1 MDGITERIE
10 RAQRGDKGERDRL
23 VVDNMPLV
31 WSMVGRFSSSG
42 KDKEELFQIG
52 MIGLM
57 QAIDR
62 FDTTYDVRFS
72 TYAVP
77 LILGE
82 IRRFLRDDNP
92 IKVSRTIAEHRK
104 QIQTLQ
110 QGQEDISVD
119 QIVEKTGLTR
129 EDVVLAMASARLV
142 TSIYETAY
150 DSGESQ
156 VLLVDQLEGKEKPM
170 EEEVL
175 EEQILALAMQALSA
189 EEKNLIQMRFFEN
202 MTQTE
207 IAGRLGMT
215 QVQVS
220 RREKKIL
227 QKMREFIL
235 IAFLNILV

>member
-23 VVDNMPLV
+23 VVDKMPLV

-129 EDVVLAMASARLV
+129 EDVVLAMASARPV

-170 EEEVL
+170 EEEVV

-189 EEKNLIQMRFFEN
+189 EEKRLIQMRFFEN

-235 IAFLNILV
+235 F

>member
-62 FDTTYDVRFS
+62 FDTTYGVRFS

-129 EDVVLAMASARLV
+129 EDVVLAMASARPV

-156 VLLVDQLEGKEKPM
+156 VEGKEKPM

-235 IAFLNILV
+235 F

>member
-129 EDVVLAMASARLV
+129 EDVVLAMASARPV

-156 VLLVDQLEGKEKPM
+156 VLVVDQLEGKEKPM

-189 EEKNLIQMRFFEN
+189 EEKRLIQMRFFEN
-202 MTQTE
+202 VTQTE

-235 IAFLNILV
+235 F

>member
-23 VVDNMPLV
+23 IVDNMPLV

-110 QGQEDISVD
+110 QEVRKVDPNAFFIVQEGVR
-119 QIVEKTGLTR
+119 VGGNFEKH
-129 EDVVLAMASARLV
+129 
-142 TSIYETAY
+142 
-150 DSGESQ
+150 
-156 VLLVDQLEGKEKPM
+156 
-170 EEEVL
+170 
-175 EEQILALAMQALSA
+175 LS
-189 EEKNLIQMRFFEN
+189 
-202 MTQTE
+202 
-207 IAGRLGMT
+207 
-215 QVQVS
+215 
-220 RREKKIL
+220 
-227 QKMREFIL
+227 
-235 IAFLNILV
+235 

>member
-129 EDVVLAMASARLV
+129 EDVVLAMASARPV

-175 EEQILALAMQALSA
+175 EEQILALAMQSLSA

-235 IAFLNILV
+235 F

>member
-1 MDGITERIE
+1 MNGITERIE

-129 EDVVLAMASARLV
+129 EDVVLAMASARPV

-156 VLLVDQLEGKEKPM
+156 VLVVDQLEGKEKPM

-189 EEKNLIQMRFFEN
+189 EEKRLIQMRFFEN

-235 IAFLNILV
+235 F

>member
-129 EDVVLAMASARLV
+129 EDVVLAMASARPV

-156 VLLVDQLEGKEKPM
+156 VLVVDQLEGKEKPM
-170 EEEVL
+170 EEQVV

-189 EEKNLIQMRFFEN
+189 EEKRLIQMRFFEN

-235 IAFLNILV
+235 F

>member
-129 EDVVLAMASARLV
+129 EDVVLAMASARPV

-156 VLLVDQLEGKEKPM
+156 VLVVDQLEGKEKPM
-170 EEEVL
+170 EEEVV

-189 EEKNLIQMRFFEN
+189 EEKRLIQMRFFEN

-227 QKMREFIL
+227 QNMREFIL
-235 IAFLNILV
+235 F

>member
-10 RAQRGDKGERDRL
+10 RAQKGDKGERDRL

-92 IKVSRTIAEHRK
+92 IKVSRTIADHRK

-129 EDVVLAMASARLV
+129 EDVVLAMASARPV

-235 IAFLNILV
+235 F

>member
-10 RAQRGDKGERDRL
+10 RAQRGDKEERDRL
-23 VVDNMPLV
+23 VLDNMPLV
-31 WSMVGRFSSSG
+31 WSMVGRFPSAG

-62 FDTTYDVRFS
+62 FDPTYEVRFS

-104 QIQTLQ
+104 QVQTLQ

-129 EDVVLAMASARLV
+129 EDVVLAMASARPV

-227 QKMREFIL
+227 QKMRQFIN
-235 IAFLNILV
+235 F

>member
-77 LILGE
+77 MILGE

-129 EDVVLAMASARLV
+129 EDVVLAMASARPV

-189 EEKNLIQMRFFEN
+189 EEKRLIQMRFFEN

-235 IAFLNILV
+235 F

>member
-52 MIGLM
+52 MIGLR

-129 EDVVLAMASARLV
+129 EDVVLAMASARPV

-156 VLLVDQLEGKEKPM
+156 VLVVDQLEGKEKPM
-170 EEEVL
+170 EEEVV

-189 EEKNLIQMRFFEN
+189 EEKRLIQMRFFEN

-235 IAFLNILV
+235 F

>member
-129 EDVVLAMASARLV
+129 EDVVLAMASARPV

-156 VLLVDQLEGKEKPM
+156 VLVVDQLEGKEKPM
-170 EEEVL
+170 EEEVV

-189 EEKNLIQMRFFEN
+189 EERNLIQMRFFEN

-220 RREKKIL
+220 RKEKKIL
-227 QKMREFIL
+227 QKMRQFIL
-235 IAFLNILV
+235 F

>member
-1 MDGITERIE
+1 MDGITEKIE

-129 EDVVLAMASARLV
+129 EDVVLAMASARPV

-235 IAFLNILV
+235 F

>member
-10 RAQRGDKGERDRL
+10 RAQKGDKGERDKL
-23 VVDNMPLV
+23 VVDNMALV

-129 EDVVLAMASARLV
+129 EDVVLAMASARPV

-235 IAFLNILV
+235 F

>member
-129 EDVVLAMASARLV
+129 EDVVLAMASARPV

-156 VLLVDQLEGKEKPM
+156 VLLVDQLEGEEKPM

-235 IAFLNILV
+235 F

>member
-129 EDVVLAMASARLV
+129 EDVILAMASARPV

-156 VLLVDQLEGKEKPM
+156 VLVVDQLEGKEKPM

-189 EEKNLIQMRFFEN
+189 EEKRLIQMRFFEN

-235 IAFLNILV
+235 F

>member
-10 RAQRGDKGERDRL
+10 RAQKGDKGERDRL

-129 EDVVLAMASARLV
+129 EDVVLAMASARPV

-175 EEQILALAMQALSA
+175 EEQIIALAMQALSA

-235 IAFLNILV
+235 F

>member
-31 WSMVGRFSSSG
+31 WSMVGRFLSSG
-42 KDKEELFQIG
+42 KDKDELFQIG

-129 EDVVLAMASARLV
+129 EDVVLAMASARPV

-156 VLLVDQLEGKEKPM
+156 VLVVDQLEGKEKPM

-189 EEKNLIQMRFFEN
+189 EEKRLIQMRFFEN

-235 IAFLNILV
+235 F

>member
-62 FDTTYDVRFS
+62 FDTTYGVRFS

-129 EDVVLAMASARLV
+129 EDVVLAMASARPV

-235 IAFLNILV
+235 F

>member
-31 WSMVGRFSSSG
+31 WNMVGRFSSSG

-110 QGQEDISVD
+110 QGQEDLSVD

-129 EDVVLAMASARLV
+129 EDVVLAMASARPV

-235 IAFLNILV
+235 F

>member
-62 FDTTYDVRFS
+62 FDTTYGVRFS

-129 EDVVLAMASARLV
+129 EDVVLAMASARPV

-189 EEKNLIQMRFFEN
+189 EEKRLIQMRFFEN

-235 IAFLNILV
+235 F

>member
-129 EDVVLAMASARLV
+129 EDVVLAMASARPV

-156 VLLVDQLEGKEKPM
+156 VFVVDQLEGKEKPM
-170 EEEVL
+170 EEEVM

-189 EEKNLIQMRFFEN
+189 EEKRLIQMRFFEN

-235 IAFLNILV
+235 F

>member
-104 QIQTLQ
+104 HIQTLQ

-129 EDVVLAMASARLV
+129 EDVVLAMASARPV

-235 IAFLNILV
+235 F

>member
-82 IRRFLRDDNP
+82 IRRFLRDENP

-129 EDVVLAMASARLV
+129 EDVVLAMASARPV

-235 IAFLNILV
+235 F

>member
-129 EDVVLAMASARLV
+129 EDVVLAMASARPV

-156 VLLVDQLEGKEKPM
+156 VLVVDQLEGKEKPM

-175 EEQILALAMQALSA
+175 EEQILALAMRALSA
-189 EEKNLIQMRFFEN
+189 EEKRLIQMRFFEN

-235 IAFLNILV
+235 F

>member
-129 EDVVLAMASARLV
+129 EDVVLAMASARPV

-175 EEQILALAMQALSA
+175 EGQILALAMQALSA

-220 RREKKIL
+220 RKEKKIL
-227 QKMREFIL
+227 QKMRQFIL
-235 IAFLNILV
+235 F

>member
-10 RAQRGDKGERDRL
+10 LAQRGDKGERDRL

-129 EDVVLAMASARLV
+129 EDVVLAMASARPV

-156 VLLVDQLEGKEKPM
+156 VLVVDQLEGKEKPM

-189 EEKNLIQMRFFEN
+189 EEKRLIQMRFFEN

-235 IAFLNILV
+235 F

>member
-42 KDKEELFQIG
+42 QDKEELFQIG

-129 EDVVLAMASARLV
+129 EDVVLAMASARPV

-235 IAFLNILV
+235 F

>member
-119 QIVEKTGLTR
+119 QLVEKTGLTR
-129 EDVVLAMASARLV
+129 EDVVLAMASARPV

-156 VLLVDQLEGKEKPM
+156 VLVVDQLEGKEKPM
-170 EEEVL
+170 EEEVV

-189 EEKNLIQMRFFEN
+189 EEKRLIQMRFFEN

-235 IAFLNILV
+235 F

>member
-42 KDKEELFQIG
+42 KDKDELFQIG

-129 EDVVLAMASARLV
+129 EDVVLAMASARPV

-156 VLLVDQLEGKEKPM
+156 VLVVDQLEGKEKPM
-170 EEEVL
+170 EEEVV

-189 EEKNLIQMRFFEN
+189 EEKRLIQMRFFEN

-235 IAFLNILV
+235 F

>member
-23 VVDNMPLV
+23 VLDNMPLV
-31 WSMVGRFSSSG
+31 WSMVGRFSSAG

-129 EDVVLAMASARLV
+129 EDVVLAMASARPV

-175 EEQILALAMQALSA
+175 EDQILALAMQALSA

-220 RREKKIL
+220 RKEKKIL
-227 QKMREFIL
+227 QKMRQFIN
-235 IAFLNILV
+235 F

>member
-235 IAFLNILV
+235 F

>member
-129 EDVVLAMASARLV
+129 EDVVLAMASARPV

-156 VLLVDQLEGKEKPM
+156 VLLVDQLEGKEEPM
-170 EEEVL
+170 EGGVL

-235 IAFLNILV
+235 F

>member
-82 IRRFLRDDNP
+82 IRRFLRNDNP

-129 EDVVLAMASARLV
+129 EDVVLAMASARPV

-156 VLLVDQLEGKEKPM
+156 VLVVDQLEGKEKPM

-189 EEKNLIQMRFFEN
+189 EEKRLIQMRFFEN

-235 IAFLNILV
+235 F

>member
-129 EDVVLAMASARLV
+129 EDVVLAMASARPV

-156 VLLVDQLEGKEKPM
+156 VLVVDQLEGKEKPM
-170 EEEVL
+170 EEEVV

-189 EEKNLIQMRFFEN
+189 EEKRLIQMRFFEN

-220 RREKKIL
+220 RMEKKIL

-235 IAFLNILV
+235 F

>member
-129 EDVVLAMASARLV
+129 EDVVLAMASARPV

-156 VLLVDQLEGKEKPM
+156 VLVVDQLEGKEKPM
-170 EEEVL
+170 EEEVV
-175 EEQILALAMQALSA
+175 EEQLLALAMQALSA
-189 EEKNLIQMRFFEN
+189 EEKRLIQMRFFEN

-235 IAFLNILV
+235 F

>member
-129 EDVVLAMASARLV
+129 EDVVLAMASARPV

-156 VLLVDQLEGKEKPM
+156 VLVVDQLEGKEKPM
-170 EEEVL
+170 EEEVV
-175 EEQILALAMQALSA
+175 EEQILALVMQALSA
-189 EEKNLIQMRFFEN
+189 EEKRLIQMRFFEN

-235 IAFLNILV
+235 F

>member
-129 EDVVLAMASARLV
+129 EDVVLAMASARPV

-156 VLLVDQLEGKEKPM
+156 VLVVDQLEGKEKPM

-175 EEQILALAMQALSA
+175 EEQILVLAMQALSA
-189 EEKNLIQMRFFEN
+189 EEKRLIQMRFFEN

-235 IAFLNILV
+235 F